1 MVKTTESH
9 NPKVSIA
16 KCDTYDRKKVELAV
30 EKALSH
36 LGGISQFVRK
46 GDKVLLKVNL
56 LIGKAPEEAVTTH
69 PAVVKAIIRQVI
81 KAGGKPSVGDS
92 PSASSFHSF
101 ETVATLAGIKK
112 VCDELKVPLLELN
125 EPVETKYPEGI
136 VSKSFMLSSKL
147 KGFNVIINMP
157 KLKTHSLTI
166 FTGAVKN
173 LFGTISG
180 GHKAAYHVSAQDSHR
195 FTGMLLDLYDTVKPS
210 LNIMDGVI
218 GMEGN
223 GPSGGNPKK
232 VGVII
237 AGSNAIAVDAVA
249 TTIVGIYDYV
259 PLFKIAKERKL
270 PGAHPSTITV
280 LGETIANVKIPKIA
294 MPEPFSYAMA
304 PKFMKN
310 FVRDNFVKRPVLV
323 ESLCIGCASC
333 ANICPKKAITMVSHR
348 PEFDYNK
355 CIRCYCCQEVCPQKA
370 IILKGGLFSGFHKKT
385 DKNNKTDKKKQKR

>member
-1 MVKTTESH
+1 MTGDS

-16 KCDTYDRKKVELAV
+16 KCDSYDLNKVELAV
-30 EKALSH
+30 EQALSN
-36 LGGISQFVRK
+36 LGGISQFVKK

-69 PAVVKAIIRQVI
+69 PAVVKAVIKQVI

-101 ETVATLAGIKK
+101 ETVATLAGIKQ
-112 VCDELKVPLLELN
+112 VCDELKVPLIELN
-125 EPVETKYPEGI
+125 EPAETKYPEGI
-136 VSKSFMLSSKL
+136 ISKSFMLSSKL
-147 KGFNVIINMP
+147 KGFDVIINMP
-157 KLKTHSLTI
+157 KLKTHSLAI

-173 LFGTISG
+173 LYGTISG
-180 GHKAAYHVSAQDSHR
+180 GHKAAYHVSAQDGHK
-195 FTGMLLDLYDTVKPS
+195 FTGMLIDLYDIVMPA
-210 LNIMDGVI
+210 LNIMDGII

-237 AGSNAIAVDAVA
+237 AGADAIAVDAVA

-270 PGAHPSTITV
+270 LSAHPSTITV
-280 LGETIANVKIPKIA
+280 LGETIADVKIPKIA

-304 PKFMKN
+304 PKFMKG
-310 FVRDNFVKRPVLV
+310 FIRDNFVKRPVLE
-323 ESLCIGCASC
+323 ESLCIGCESC
-333 ANICPKKAITMVSHR
+333 ANICPKKAITMVDHR
-348 PEFDYNK
+348 PEFDYSI
-355 CIRCYCCQEVCPQKA
+355 CIRCYCCQEVCPKKA
-370 IILKGGLFSGFHKKT
+370 IILKGGLFSRFGKT
-385 DKNNKTDKKKQKR
+385 SKKKR